1 MNVRYIVARRD
12 IADAGLS
19 LVFEEGEV
27 KVFRMSDP
35 FNRAWL
41 VSEVEVMAD
50 LQQALERLSTDSF
63 DLRRAAIIAAPL
75 GVSLADASA
84 STIAITDFRPAY
96 LDIGVEAGGA
106 HLLVLS
112 QIHYPGWQV
121 KIDDQPA
128 ELLQVNVVQQGVVV
142 PPGKHQVE
150 LTFWPKS
157 FMMGVIASS
166 IGVFIWV
173 CLILVASIKPVY
185 KEMPGKV
192 VKERLTMI

>member
-1 MNVRYIVARRD
+1 
-12 IADAGLS
+12 
-19 LVFEEGEV
+19 
-27 KVFRMSDP
+27 
-35 FNRAWL
+35 
-41 VSEVEVMAD
+41 MAD

-75 GVSLADASA
+75 SVPLADASA
-84 STIAITDFRPAY
+84 STIAITDFRPTY
-96 LDIGVEAGGA
+96 LDIGVEAGGS

-112 QIHYPGWQV
+112 QIYYPGWQV